1 MEIKESGD
9 HMNCGVCSGVFGE
22 GSFCVSCG
30 SSRDES
36 DRLFLLNNPK
46 RDRVAEA
53 RAFVAN
59 NLIVIRRVALGSLLV
74 LILGGA
80 QAFLIMGIGPNQTL
94 DRYISAIQEN
104 DFTSLSDPSIF
115 PGVEQAAGPSLM
127 QFRDPESSRNASYE
141 ITGQLDDR
149 ATAKVRLGS
158 ASNYD
163 LTLAP
168 EVAYYGVFFIT
179 EWRVVTEPPKLAVTV
194 AKSLSDKQ
202 KVNLP
207 SAPDDFSVKE
217 LRADDSL
224 VGVSQSVLPGQYS
237 ADLSGIGFLEP
248 TTVVQTLGA
257 QVQTTTIKLDATVKK
272 IAGKNLTLASRKAV
286 NTVKNCLRAKCSTIP
301 KLDAY
306 DFNLWSRYP
315 YTKYT
320 SSRFNKNYSADG
332 CTQTDTAAISPTR
345 VRINF
350 SCDYKAKAHLY
361 VRWTYYSGWYSDYYY
376 YWNFYDSK
384 SLTMNTSVEISTNEA
399 NTRETVGKASL
410 R

>member
-1 MEIKESGD
+1 
-9 HMNCGVCSGVFGE
+9 MNCGVCSGVFGE

-46 RDRVAEA
+46 RDLVADV
-53 RAFVAN
+53 RAFVAK

-74 LILGGA
+74 FILGGA

-94 DRYISAIQEN
+94 DRYISAIQDS
-104 DFTSLSDPSIF
+104 DFTSLNDPSIF
-115 PGVEQAAGPSLM
+115 PGVDKAAGPSLV

-141 ITGQLDDR
+141 ITERLDDR
-149 ATAKVRLGS
+149 ATAKVRLGP
-158 ASNYD
+158 ASSFE

-168 EVAYYGVFFIT
+168 DVAYYGVFFIT
-179 EWRVVTEPPKLAVTV
+179 EWRVITEPPKLAVTV

-202 KVNLP
+202 EVALP
-207 SAPDDFSVKE
+207 SAPDFLSVKE
-217 LRADDSL
+217 LRSDDSL
-224 VGVSQSVLPGQYS
+224 VEVSQSVLPGQYS
-237 ADLSGIGFLEP
+237 ADLSGLGFLQP

-257 QVQTTTIKLDATVKK
+257 QTQTITLKLDSNVKK
-272 IAGKNLTLASRKAV
+272 VTGKNLTLASRKAV
-286 NTVKNCLRAKCSTIP
+286 NSVKSCLRAKCSAIP
-301 KLDAY
+301 KLGEY
-306 DFNLWSRYP
+306 DFNLWSQYP
-315 YTKYT
+315 YSKYT
-320 SSRFNKNYSADG
+320 SSRFNKNYSADS
-332 CTQTDTAAISPTR
+332 CTQTDTTAISPTR

-376 YWNFYDSK
+376 YWNLYDSK
-384 SLTMNTSVEISTNEA
+384 SLTMNASVEISTNEA
-399 NTRETVGKASL
+399 NTKETVGKASL

>member
-1 MEIKESGD
+1 
-9 HMNCGVCSGVFGE
+9 MNCGVCSGVFGE
-22 GSFCVSCG
+22 GNFCVSCG

-46 RDRVAEA
+46 RDLVADV

-59 NLIVIRRVALGSLLV
+59 NLVVIRRVALGSLLV

-94 DRYISAIQEN
+94 DRYIAAIQDS
-104 DFTSLSDPSIF
+104 DFTSLNDPSIF
-115 PGVEQAAGPSLM
+115 PGVDKAAGPSLM
-127 QFRDPESSRNASYE
+127 QFRDTESSRDASYE
-141 ITGQLDDR
+141 ITERLDDR
-149 ATAKVRLGS
+149 ATAKVRLAS
-158 ASNYD
+158 ASTYE

-168 EVAYYGVFFIT
+168 DVAYYGVFFVT
-179 EWRVVTEPPKLAVTV
+179 EWRVITEPPKLAVTV

-202 KVNLP
+202 DVALP
-207 SAPDDFSVKE
+207 SAPDFLSVKE

-224 VGVSQSVLPGQYS
+224 VGVTQSVLPGQYS
-237 ADLSGIGFLEP
+237 ADVSGLGFLQP

-257 QVQTTTIKLDATVKK
+257 QTQTTTFKLDANVKK
-272 IAGKNLTLASRKAV
+272 VTGKSMTLASRKAV
-286 NTVKNCLRAKCSTIP
+286 NSVKSCLRSKCSTIP
-301 KLDAY
+301 KLGEY

-320 SSRFNKNYSADG
+320 SSRFNKSYSADS
-332 CTQTDTAAISPTR
+332 CTQTDTTAVSPTR
-345 VRINF
+345 VRVNF
-350 SCDYKAKAHLY
+350 SCGYKAKAHLY

-384 SLTMNTSVEISTNEA
+384 SLTMNASVEISTNEA
-399 NTRETVGKASL
+399 NTRVTVGKASL